1 VIGEWLLVIRFV
13 VKFYYSQIT
22 NYYSLKLKN
31 MYALITGAS
40 KGIGKEIAVEL
51 AKKKFDLILI
61 ARSASQLEDVAN
73 EIKSQHGVKVDFLAE
88 DLSAPDAA
96 RTVLKWVEQNNYQV
110 AVLVNN
116 AGYGSAG
123 NFDRFTIEQN
133 RDMMNLNM
141 ITLTEMC
148 QVFLPMLKRHS
159 QAYILNIASSTAYQA
174 LPQMALYAAT
184 KVFVLNFSRALK
196 FELKDSPV
204 SVTCVCPGAT
214 DTNFND
220 RADIPAK
227 ARKAAEKVTMT
238 PQEVAKISV
247 DAMFASKTEVIPG
260 FVNKLGAFLAWL
272 APKAVTEKVAAGIYQ

>member
-1 VIGEWLLVIRFV
+1 
-13 VKFYYSQIT
+13 
-22 NYYSLKLKN
+22 

-51 AKKKFDLILI
+51 AKKKYDLLLV

-73 EIKSQHGVKVDFLAE
+73 EIKGKYSVKVHFLAA
-88 DLSAPDAA
+88 DLSIPDAA
-96 RTVLKWVEQNNYQV
+96 RTVHKWVEQNEYQV
-110 AVLVNN
+110 SVLVNN

-123 NFDRFTIEQN
+123 NFDRFTVEQN

-159 QAYILNIASSTAYQA
+159 QAYIMNIASSTAYQA
-174 LPQMALYAAT
+174 LPQMAIYAAT

-204 SVTCVCPGAT
+204 SVTCICPGAT

-220 RADIPAK
+220 RASIPEK
-227 ARKAAEKVTMT
+227 ARKAAEKVAMT
-238 PQEVAKISV
+238 PEEVAKISV
-247 DAMFASKTEVIPG
+247 DAMLAGKTEVIPG
-260 FVNKLGAFLAWL
+260 FINKLGAFLAWL
-272 APKAVTEKVAAGIYQ
+272 APKSITEKVAAGIYE

>member
-1 VIGEWLLVIRFV
+1 
-13 VKFYYSQIT
+13 
-22 NYYSLKLKN
+22 

-40 KGIGKEIAVEL
+40 KGIGKEIAIEL
-51 AKKKFDLILI
+51 AKKKYDLILI
-61 ARSASQLEDVAN
+61 ARSGVQLEDVAK
-73 EIKSQHGVKVDFLAE
+73 EIKAKYAVNVEFLAA
-88 DLSAPDAA
+88 DLSKPDAA
-96 RTVLKWVEQNNYQV
+96 REVFKWVEQQNHQV

-123 NFDRFTIEQN
+123 DFEKFTIEQN

-174 LPQMALYAAT
+174 LPQMAIYAAT

-204 SVTCVCPGAT
+204 SVTCVSPGAT

-227 ARKAAEKVTMT
+227 ARKAAEKVAMS
-238 PQEVAKISV
+238 PQDVAKISV
-247 DAMFASKTEVIPG
+247 DAMFTGKTEVIPG
-260 FVNKLGAFLAWL
+260 FINKLAAFLAWV
-272 APKAVTEKVAAGIYQ
+272 APKAITEKVAAGIYE

>member
-1 VIGEWLLVIRFV
+1 
-13 VKFYYSQIT
+13 
-22 NYYSLKLKN
+22 

-40 KGIGKEIAVEL
+40 KGIGKEIAIEL
-51 AKKKFDLILI
+51 AKKQFNLILI

-73 EIKSQHGVKVDFLAE
+73 EIQSKYSVKVQFLAA

-96 RTVLKWVEQNNYQV
+96 RGVFKWVEQNGYKV
-110 AVLVNN
+110 SVLVNN
-116 AGYGSAG
+116 AGYGAAG

-148 QVFLPMLKRHS
+148 QVFLPMLKSYS
-159 QAYILNIASSTAYQA
+159 QSYILNIASSTAYQA
-174 LPQMALYAAT
+174 LPQMAVYAAT
-184 KVFVLNFSRALK
+184 KIFVLNFSRALK
-196 FELKDSPV
+196 YELKDSPV
-204 SVTCVCPGAT
+204 SVTCICPGAT

-227 ARKAAEKVTMT
+227 ARQAAEKVVMS

-260 FVNKLGAFLAWL
+260 FINKLGAFLAWL
-272 APKAVTEKVAAGIYQ
+272 APKSITEKVAAGIYQ

>member
-1 VIGEWLLVIRFV
+1 
-13 VKFYYSQIT
+13 
-22 NYYSLKLKN
+22 

-40 KGIGKEIAVEL
+40 KGIGKEIAIEL
-51 AKKKFDLILI
+51 AKKKYDLILI
-61 ARSASQLEDVAN
+61 ARSASQLEDVAK
-73 EIKSQHGVKVDFLAE
+73 EIKAKYSVKVDFLAT

-96 RTVLKWVEQNNYQV
+96 RGVLKWVEQNNYQV

-123 NFDRFTIEQN
+123 NFDKFTIEQN

-174 LPQMALYAAT
+174 LPQMAIYAAT

-204 SVTCVCPGAT
+204 SVTCVSPGAT
-214 DTNFND
+214 DTNFNE

-227 ARKAAEKVTMT
+227 ARKAAEKVVMS
-238 PQEVAKISV
+238 PQDVAKISV
-247 DAMFASKTEVIPG
+247 DAMFAGKTEVIPG
-260 FVNKLGAFLAWL
+260 FINKLAAFLAWI
-272 APKAVTEKVAAGIYQ
+272 APKAITEKVAAGIYE